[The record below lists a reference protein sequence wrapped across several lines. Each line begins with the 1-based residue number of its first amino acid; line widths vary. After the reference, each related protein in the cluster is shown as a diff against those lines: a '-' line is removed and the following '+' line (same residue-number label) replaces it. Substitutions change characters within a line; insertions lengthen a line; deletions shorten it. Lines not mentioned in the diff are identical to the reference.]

1 MAESKTT
8 QPRAFWIDAVRSIA
22 CIFVIANHVVM
33 PTMPKGT
40 GMNIFN
46 HYTMAGAS
54 ILFFMIS
61 GALVLYKPKP
71 AIPFMKQRLNR
82 VVLPMVIW
90 TLVSLL
96 IDKFT
101 TSLTWEAFFTK
112 VMLIPFAPQQ
122 GIYWFIY
129 AIFGIYLLTPI
140 LATWLQNTSKRELQF
155 YLLVW
160 AFTLTIP
167 YLTHIHKDIHAL
179 IDHQN
184 GVVYYFWGYVWAA
197 VMGYYLRKYVNVSRF
212 KPWHI
217 AAIVGIIA
225 TPFALHYFSPLP
237 VRTIGHRLSLPTMA
251 LSACYFIIIKHIPLK
266 QKAERIFYNFA
277 EHSFGIYL
285 LHIYIIRHGLWP
297 LFQEWA
303 LPTAVAIPMLVITGA
318 AASYLAVA
326 LLSHLPKSK
335 YIVGI

>member
-1 MAESKTT
+1 
-8 QPRAFWIDAVRSIA
+8 
-22 CIFVIANHVVM
+22 
-33 PTMPKGT
+33 
-40 GMNIFN
+40 
-46 HYTMAGAS
+46 
-54 ILFFMIS
+54 
-61 GALVLYKPKP
+61 
-71 AIPFMKQRLNR
+71 
-82 VVLPMVIW
+82 MVIW

-140 LATWLQNTSKRELQF
+140 LATWLQNTSKCELQF

-179 IDHQN
+179 IDHKN
-184 GVVYYFWGYVWAA
+184 GVVYYFWGYLWAA

-237 VRTIGHRLSLPTMA
+237 VRSIDHRLSLPTMA